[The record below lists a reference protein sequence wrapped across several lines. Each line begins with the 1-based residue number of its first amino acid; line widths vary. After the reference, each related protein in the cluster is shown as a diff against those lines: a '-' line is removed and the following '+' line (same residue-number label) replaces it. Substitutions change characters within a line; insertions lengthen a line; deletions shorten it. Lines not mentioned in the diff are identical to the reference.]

1 MKKDASEHIVR
12 LQRLH
17 DMHAA
22 YTAGAMAM
30 QEACVKAVLRSL
42 DYDDHIARDVRD
54 LPIPESRW
62 AYQKKA
68 LEEP

>member
-1 MKKDASEHIVR
+1 MKRDASEHIARLNR
-12 LQRLH
+12 LQ
-17 DMHAA
+17 DMHTA

-42 DYDDHIARDVRD
+42 DYDDPIARELRE